1 MIKVKNYTLFYSVK
15 DPLSNFYPCVFYY
28 LGKPYLSVEHFYVT
42 QKLIAMNCLN
52 DLAKLNDYLKG
63 SNFLN
68 SFLYGR
74 ITTQEIQEN
83 PTYLEWFHNYMKQIK
98 ECGRTKN
105 GDIKKWE
112 NVKVKVM
119 ELGLSLK
126 FKNIDLAQTLLD
138 TDDTILV
145 ECSPYD
151 SYWGIGMSKDFVKG
165 IIEQGNFDNYTQG
178 QNQLGKC
185 LTKVRQDLNDYYQSI
200 NY

>member
-15 DPLSNFYPCVFYY
+15 DPLSNFYPSVFYY
-28 LGKPYLSVEHFYVT
+28 LGKPYLSIEHFYVT

-52 DLAKLNDYLKG
+52 ELAKLNACLKG

-68 SFLYGR
+68 SFLYGK
-74 ITTQEIQEN
+74 ITAQEIQEN

-98 ECGRTKN
+98 EFGRTRN
-105 GDIKKWE
+105 GDIAKWE

-126 FKNIDLAQTLLD
+126 FNNENMKQVLLD
-138 TDDTILV
+138 TKDDILV

-151 SYWGIGMSKDFVKG
+151 YFLGVGMSKHSTKEYIEEDIFNELRKG
-165 IIEQGNFDNYTQG
+165 L
-178 QNQLGKC
+178 NQLGKS
-185 LTKVRQDLNDYYQSI
+185 LMKIRQSI
-200 NY
+200 I

>member
-15 DPLSNFYPCVFYY
+15 DPLSNFYPSVFYY
-28 LGKPYLSVEHFYVT
+28 LGKPYLSIEHFYVT

-52 DLAKLNDYLKG
+52 ELAKLNACLKG

-68 SFLYGR
+68 SFLYGK
-74 ITTQEIQEN
+74 ITAQEIQEN

-98 ECGRTKN
+98 EFGRTRN
-105 GDIKKWE
+105 GDIAKWE

-126 FKNIDLAQTLLD
+126 FNNEDMKQVLLD
-138 TDDTILV
+138 TKDDILV

-151 SYWGIGMSKDFVKG
+151 YFWGVGMSKHSTKEYIEEDIFNELRKG
-165 IIEQGNFDNYTQG
+165 L
-178 QNQLGKC
+178 NQLGKS
-185 LTKVRQDLNDYYQSI
+185 LMKIRKSI
-200 NY
+200 I

>member
-15 DPLSNFYPCVFYY
+15 DPLSNFYPYVFYH
-28 LGKPYLSVEHFYVT
+28 LGKPYLSIEHFYVT
-42 QKLIAMNCLN
+42 QKLIAMNCLKE
-52 DLAKLNDYLKG
+52 LASLNACLKG

-68 SFLYGR
+68 SFLYGK

-98 ECGRTKN
+98 EYGRTRN
-105 GDIKKWE
+105 GDITKWE

-126 FKNIDLAQTLLD
+126 FNNEDMKQILLD
-138 TDDTILV
+138 TKDDILI

-151 SYWGIGMSKDFVKG
+151 YFWGIGMSKYVVQNY
-165 IIEQGNFDNYTQG
+165 IEQGIFNESTQG
-178 QNQLGKC
+178 LNQLGKS
-185 LTKVRQDLNDYYQSI
+185 LMKIRQSI
-200 NY
+200 I

>member
-15 DPLSNFYPCVFYY
+15 DPLSNFYPSVFYH
-28 LGKPYLSVEHFYVT
+28 LRKPYLSIEHFYVT

-52 DLAKLNDYLKG
+52 DLAKLNACLKG

-68 SFLYGR
+68 SFLYGK

-98 ECGRTKN
+98 EYGRTRN
-105 GDIKKWE
+105 GDIAKWE

-126 FKNIDLAQTLLD
+126 FNNEDMKQVLLD
-138 TDDTILV
+138 TKDDILV

-151 SYWGIGMSKDFVKG
+151 YFWGIGMSKHSAKEYIEEDIFDELNKG
-165 IIEQGNFDNYTQG
+165 D
-178 QNQLGKC
+178 NQLGKS
-185 LTKVRQDLNDYYQSI
+185 LMKIRQGI
-200 NY
+200 I

>member
-15 DPLSNFYPCVFYY
+15 DPLSNFYPSVFYY
-28 LGKPYLSVEHFYVT
+28 LGKPYLSIEHFYVT

-52 DLAKLNDYLKG
+52 DLAKLNACLKG

-74 ITTQEIQEN
+74 ITAQEIQEN

-98 ECGRTKN
+98 EYGRTRN
-105 GDIKKWE
+105 GDIAKWE

-126 FKNIDLAQTLLD
+126 FNNEDMKQVLLD
-138 TDDTILV
+138 TKDDILV

-151 SYWGIGMSKDFVKG
+151 YFWGVGISKISTKEYIEEGIFDELNKG
-165 IIEQGNFDNYTQG
+165 D
-178 QNQLGKC
+178 NQLGKS
-185 LTKVRQDLNDYYQSI
+185 LMKIRQSI
-200 NY
+200 I

>member
-1 MIKVKNYTLFYSVK
+1 MIKVKNYVLFYSVK

-52 DLAKLNDYLKG
+52 DLAKLNACLKG

-68 SFLYGR
+68 SFLYGK

-98 ECGRTKN
+98 EYGRTRN

-126 FKNIDLAQTLLD
+126 FNNEDMKQVLLD
-138 TDDTILV
+138 TKGSILV

-151 SYWGIGMSKDFVKG
+151 YFWGVGMSKEVVKS
-165 IIEQGNFDNYTQG
+165 IIEENDFNDYAQGV
-178 QNQLGKC
+178 NQLGESLMKI
-185 LTKVRQDLNDYYQSI
+185 RQSI
-200 NY
+200 I

>member
-15 DPLSNFYPCVFYY
+15 DPLSNFYPCVLYY
-28 LGKPYLSVEHFYVT
+28 LGKPYLSVEHFYIT

-52 DLAKLNDYLKG
+52 ELAKLNACLKG

-68 SFLYGR
+68 SFLYGK
-74 ITTQEIQEN
+74 ITAQEIQEN

-98 ECGRTKN
+98 EFGRTRN
-105 GDIKKWE
+105 GDIAKWE

-126 FKNIDLAQTLLD
+126 FNNEDMKQVLLD
-138 TDDTILV
+138 TKDDILV

-151 SYWGIGMSKDFVKG
+151 YFWGVGMSKHSAKEYIEEDIFNELNKG
-165 IIEQGNFDNYTQG
+165 D
-178 QNQLGKC
+178 NQLGKS
-185 LTKVRQDLNDYYQSI
+185 LMKIRQSI
-200 NY
+200 I

>member
-15 DPLSNFYPCVFYY
+15 DPLSNFYPSVFYH
-28 LGKPYLSVEHFYVT
+28 LGKPYLSIEHFYVT

-52 DLAKLNDYLKG
+52 DLAKLNACLKG

-68 SFLYGR
+68 SFLYGK

-98 ECGRTKN
+98 EYGRTRN
-105 GDIKKWE
+105 GDIAKWE

-126 FKNIDLAQTLLD
+126 FNNEDMKQVLLD
-138 TDDTILV
+138 TKDDILV

-151 SYWGIGMSKDFVKG
+151 YFWGIGMSKHSAKEYIEEDIFDELNKG
-165 IIEQGNFDNYTQG
+165 D
-178 QNQLGKC
+178 NQLGKS
-185 LTKVRQDLNDYYQSI
+185 LMKIRQGI
-200 NY
+200 I